1 MSKISIA
8 LATYNGSK
16 YIEEQLN
23 SISSQTVLP
32 EELVVSDDG
41 SDDDTLEIVEEFAR
55 SSPFEIRILPTHER
69 LGFADNFFHAAAS
82 CRNNIIAFSDQDD
95 VWSNKKLEIGLAP
108 FEDRKVLLSMH
119 TLTKTDSSLNP
130 IGLHRQGIHQS
141 KTFSPLQI
149 NPFATGWGNSMMFSK
164 SLLNVFPVSG
174 RPKQPSG
181 NRPLSHDTWIYT
193 LAAALGAVAHIDTP
207 LCFYRQHDL
216 NTMGMGKSPFKEKIS
231 GALTA
236 SVGRYREI
244 AIFFY
249 AAMKTV
255 FEDVAKHQDV
265 VSSAAGDAKE
275 HYKKLSDMSEGRLKV
290 YTKES
295 MASRAAA
302 FLELHFHK
310 EGFRHSTVENSR
322 FSILKDAL
330 VGVLGIG
337 YRDESRV

>member
-1 MSKISIA
+1 MVSKISIA

-16 YIEEQLN
+16 YIEEQLS

-32 EELVVSDDG
+32 DEVVVSDDG
-41 SDDDTLEIVEEFAR
+41 SEDDTVEIVKKSAKL
-55 SSPFEIRILPTHER
+55 SPFEIRILPAHGR

-82 CRNNIIAFSDQDD
+82 CKNDIIAFSDQDD

-108 FEDRKVLLSMH
+108 FEDKKVLLSMH

-141 KTFSPLQI
+141 KIFSPLQL

-164 SLLNVFPVSG
+164 SLLDVFPVSG

-244 AIFFY
+244 AIFY
-249 AAMKTV
+249 AAMKTI
-255 FEDVAKHQDV
+255 FEDVAKHQDML
-265 VSSAAGDAKE
+265 SSAAGDAKE
-275 HYKKLSDMSEGRLKV
+275 HYKKLSDISAGRLKL
-290 YTKES
+290 YTGES
-295 MASRAAA
+295 ITSRAAA

-310 EGFRHSTVENSR
+310 EEFRHSTVENSR

-330 VGVLGIG
+330 VGVLGMG